1 MADYINW
8 YVFFAG
14 MFIGGI
20 SVYSVCELLFPVN
33 KKDE

>member
-14 MFIGGI
+14 FTIGGAG
-20 SVYSVCELLFPVN
+20 VYSICELLFPLS